1 MDGLDK
7 QILDCLIENGRMT
20 VSEVSQRV
28 SLSIPAVSERIRK
41 LEQSGVVDKY
51 SVILNPV
58 KMGNHLTAIMLVSME
73 RPRYNEGFV
82 SHITSEPEV
91 MECHYMA
98 GDFDYVLKIVTIG
111 TESLEKLLNRIK
123 SVPGV
128 QKTRTTVVLSTVKKG
143 VTVKPQ

>member
-7 QILDCLIENGRMT
+7 QILECLIENGRMT
-20 VSEVSQRV
+20 ASEISKRV

-51 SVILNPV
+51 SVILNPA

-82 SHITSEPEV
+82 THVALEPEV
-91 MECHYMA
+91 MECHYLA
-98 GDFDYVLKIVTIG
+98 GDFDYVLKIVTAD
-111 TESLEKLLNRIK
+111 TETLEKLLNRIK

-128 QKTRTTVVLSTVKKG
+128 QKTRTNVVLSTVKKG
-143 VTVKPQ
+143 VTVLP